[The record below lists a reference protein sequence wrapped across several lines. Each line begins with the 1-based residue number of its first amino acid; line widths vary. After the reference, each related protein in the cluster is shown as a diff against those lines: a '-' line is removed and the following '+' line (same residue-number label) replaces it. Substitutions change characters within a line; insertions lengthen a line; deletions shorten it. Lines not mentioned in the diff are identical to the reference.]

1 MKIIR
6 NTKPISDLYNG
17 MKSGDII
24 INREYQRSSGLWP
37 NNSRSYFIDTILNE
51 FPFPKV
57 VLWQKVDLKT
67 KKTRIEIIVSIRQS
81 TY

>member
-17 MKSGDII
+17 MKSGDI

-57 VLWQKVDLKT
+57 VYYSRFLD
-67 KKTRIEIIVSIRQS
+67 RYRSFFS
-81 TY
+81 